1 MNACKDQRRGGAMT
15 QQSLHGHPV
24 NCPGRSQL
32 RHGFFGWKGIAGE
45 KSLLAHQRLVN
56 PGASEGELRKMDVG
70 VNKAG
75 KQHLNSFSQLA
86 FVAEYI
92 SPFFAP
98 FMFFAFA
105 GEVASKFEVDTE
117 QIKQTN
123 GIFQISKYQPWF
135 FGNHRFNE
143 DPTASGFQ
151 TAAYKRLR
159 PVAKLGQR
167 LSISR

>member
-45 KSLLAHQRLVN
+45 KSLLAHQGFVN

-98 FMFFAFA
+98 FMFLHLLVKLQANLKWTPNK
-105 GEVASKFEVDTE
+105 SN
-117 QIKQTN
+117 KQTGFSRYPN
-123 GIFQISKYQPWF
+123 I
-135 FGNHRFNE
+135 NH
-143 DPTASGFQ
+143 GFLEITGSMKTQ
-151 TAAYKRLR
+151 LHLGSRLLHTNAYDRWQNW
-159 PVAKLGQR
+159 VNV
-167 LSISR
+167 